1 MLGEVPP
8 ITTLTSTSTVL
19 PPQALAV
26 PNIPSA
32 AMQKLVLALEPEC
45 AALYC
50 RQMTDDNL
58 IAGHCDRPCVIAS
71 KCYMVL
77 DIGGGTVDIAI
88 HTVEGDSTIRSVLP
102 PTGNDCGGTKVNNE
116 FSALLQE
123 MLGDSNFKIF
133 CSCPKDKVAYHK
145 AIITN
150 LINHEFEFSKVQFG
164 KKILSLASGT
174 DDMVYIRLDSSLVK
188 FYEKQ
193 LTKDAACDFGIEYDD
208 DDTIC
213 ISYSKMEEL
222 FQPAIDGIL
231 SCMNSALEASPV
243 SVDTIYL
250 VGGFGGCP
258 YIYKKIKDEIE
269 KKRKNVSII
278 VPIHYRTA
286 VVEGAV
292 IYRQKL
298 TSIISR
304 VSDAYYGIETIAK
317 YEYKPSEHDESRCRQ
332 EDDHYIVEHWF
343 NVFIKK
349 NQVVKV
355 DDKFENTL
363 HPLESDQA
371 IGTIPIYRTTN
382 DGVKYVKDVDGKLTP
397 GVEQLGELFIDA
409 PICNLPVS
417 ERNIDVEFMIGGT
430 EIQVKAVYGPT
441 GKEVDAKLDVL

>member
-8 ITTLTSTSTVL
+8 ITALTRSSTVL
-19 PPQALAV
+19 PAPALAV
-26 PNIPSA
+26 PDIPSS
-32 AMQKLVLALEPEC
+32 AMQKLVLAVEPEC

-50 RQMTDDNL
+50 RQMTGNL
-58 IAGHCDRPCVIAS
+58 IAGHCDHPSIIGS
-71 KCYMVL
+71 KCDMVL
-77 DIGGGTVDIAI
+77 DIGEDTVDIAI
-88 HTVEGDSTIRSVLP
+88 HTVEGDSTIKSVLP

-123 MLGDSNFKIF
+123 MLGDSNFKAF
-133 CSCPKDKVAYHK
+133 CSSPKDEVASHK

-150 LINHEFEFSKVQFG
+150 LIYQEFENVKVRFG
-164 KKILSLASGT
+164 KKILASKT
-174 DDMVYIRLDSSLVK
+174 DEFYIRLDSSLVK

-193 LTKDAACDFGIEYDD
+193 LTKDAACDFGIEYDESD
-208 DDTIC
+208 DDIIG

-250 VGGFGGCP
+250 VGRFGSCP

-286 VVEGAV
+286 VAEGAV
-292 IYRQKL
+292 IFRRKH

-304 VSDAYYGIETIAK
+304 VSDAYYGIETG
-317 YEYKPSEHDESRCRQ
+317 YEFNPSEHDESRRCYIK
-332 EDDHYIVEHWF
+332 EDNRYIVEHWF
-343 NVFIKK
+343 NIFVKK
-349 NQVVKV
+349 NQPVKV
-355 DDKFENTL
+355 GDKFENTL

-417 ERNIDVEFMIGGT
+417 ERNIDVEFIIGGT

-441 GKEVDAKLDVL
+441 GKEVNAKLDLL

>member
-8 ITTLTSTSTVL
+8 ITALTSTSTVL
-19 PPQALAV
+19 PVPALAV
-26 PNIPSA
+26 PDIPSA
-32 AMQKLVLALEPEC
+32 AMQKLVLAVEPEC

-50 RQMTDDNL
+50 RQMTGNL
-58 IAGHCDRPCVIAS
+58 IAGHCDHPSIIGS
-71 KCYMVL
+71 KCDMVL
-77 DIGGGTVDIAI
+77 DIGEDTVDIAV

-123 MLGDSNFKIF
+123 MLGDSNFKAF
-133 CSCPKDKVAYHK
+133 CSSPKDEVASRK

-150 LINHEFEFSKVQFG
+150 LINQEFEFFKVQFG

-193 LTKDAACDFGIEYDD
+193 LTKDAACDFGIEYDESD
-208 DDTIC
+208 DDTIG

-250 VGGFGGCP
+250 VGGFGSCP

-286 VVEGAV
+286 VAEGAV
-292 IYRQKL
+292 IFR
-298 TSIISR
+298 
-304 VSDAYYGIETIAK
+304 
-317 YEYKPSEHDESRCRQ
+317 
-332 EDDHYIVEHWF
+332 
-343 NVFIKK
+343 K
-349 NQVVKV
+349 NQPVE
-355 DDKFENTL
+355 DGNEFENIL
-363 HPLESDQA
+363 DPLESEQA
-371 IGTIPIYRTTN
+371 IGNIPIYRTTK

-397 GVEQLGELFIDA
+397 GVEQLGKLFINA
-409 PICNLPVS
+409 PICDFPVS
-417 ERNIDVEFMIGGT
+417 ERNTDVEFIIGGT

-441 GKEVDAKLDVL
+441 GKEVNAKLDVL